1 MSHRGL
7 AHPDKSKAP
16 LPPPVTM
23 TCGTVAHQQLTYLTF
38 ISVREVDRCSGSYG
52 SSLSCSLH
60 GAHSAAFDVSF
71 IWDIGVVG
79 GGGSRPLSCGFRKS
93 WVGMDGLTLCAWC
106 AEREPSGSQVLVLT
120 GCLGRAR
127 SLRWHLKSWFLEG
140 LFPQWGSEAPLL
152 STADMSNEP

>member
-7 AHPDKSKAP
+7 AHPDNSTAP
-16 LPPPVTM
+16 LPPLFTM

-60 GAHSAAFDVSF
+60 GAHSAVFDVSF

-79 GGGSRPLSCGFRKS
+79 GGGSRPLSCGFGKS
-93 WVGMDGLTLCAWC
+93 WVGTVGLTLCARR
-106 AEREPSGSQVLVLT
+106 AERESSGSQVLVPT

-127 SLRWHLKSWFLEG
+127 RLR
-140 LFPQWGSEAPLL
+140 
-152 STADMSNEP
+152 

>member
-7 AHPDKSKAP
+7 AHPDKSTAP
-16 LPPPVTM
+16 LPPPLTM

-127 SLRWHLKSWFLEG
+127 NLR
-140 LFPQWGSEAPLL
+140 
-152 STADMSNEP
+152 